1 MRTTLIPNMLDVMYN
16 NYSRKVNSFTG
27 FEIGNIF
34 EPNSDSPSQTKKLCI
49 GIYENNTDFFY
60 IKGMIEELL
69 HNVGFV
75 DYEVVP
81 QKENLTFHPGRCA
94 NIVYNSICIGTF
106 GELHPDVLDN
116 YNLNN
121 RVYMAEIDLDL
132 VFANYNSEKRYKPLP
147 KYPAITRDIA
157 LLVKDEVFVKQIED
171 IIKANSTEIV
181 EKYEL
186 FDVYKGSQ
194 IEAGHKSIAYSITYR
209 SAQRT
214 LTDEDVA
221 KVHDKILS
229 ELSEKLN
236 ANLRSN

>member
-1 MRTTLIPNMLDVMYN
+1 MLDIISTN
-16 NYSRKVNSFTG
+16 ISHKVESVSAFECGNTFTPQNG
-27 FEIGNIF
+27 LPVE
-34 EPNSDSPSQTKKLCI
+34 TKKFCV
-49 GIYENNTDFFY
+49 GMYGKEVDFFAL
-60 IKGMIEELL
+60 KGVIEATLN
-69 HNVGFV
+69 NVGFKG
-75 DYEVVP
+75 YEIEP
-81 QKENLTFHPGRCA
+81 ETNNSTFHPGRCA
-94 NIVYNSICIGTF
+94 KVVYNNIYIGTF
-106 GELHPDVLDN
+106 GELHPDVIEN
-116 YNLNN
+116 YNLGQ
-121 RVYMAEIDLDL
+121 RVYVAEINVDL
-132 VFANYNSEKRYKPLP
+132 VFENLTVVKLYSPLP
-147 KYPAITRDIA
+147 KYPSTSRDIA
-157 LLVKDEVFVKQIED
+157 LIVKDEVFVKQIED